1 MNSTTQNITVEFCG
15 VEMDATVNV
24 YYEPGESRITN
35 KDPDSCREGSDEYWE
50 LTGLHG
56 MYNKDNLTIR
66 KHVDLSGLLNV
77 PDIYES
83 ILNQVKE
90 LMIDESKDDADERA
104 SEDRA
109 EQEADIYGY

>member
-1 MNSTTQNITVEFCG
+1 MSNTTQNITVEFNG

-24 YYEPGESRITN
+24 YYEPAEPSVTRLAPE
-35 KDPDSCREGSDEYWE
+35 DCFQGSDEYWE
-50 LTGLHG
+50 LTDLHG

-77 PDIYES
+77 PDIYET

-90 LMIDESKDDADERA
+90 LMIDDAQDDADERA
-104 SEDRA
+104 SESRA
-109 EQEADIYGY
+109 EQEANMYGH